1 MFELAKVICI
11 AEPENPGLCCA
22 GELYSTEAEVEACVC
37 VFVCVR
43 LSAEPEC
50 SETQVH

>member
-37 VFVCVR
+37 LCV
-43 LSAEPEC
+43 
-50 SETQVH
+50 